1 MVAWAVALP
10 EGGEIMVRNPKQ
22 DANLKPYKKGELSSE
37 EAKRRGKL
45 GAAKS
50 AEVRRAKRDAKSA
63 IGYLLNLA
71 ATGSVDKNLTTLGVT
86 EEERTNMQA
95 LQARIFTMAMGG
107 NLEAYKALME
117 YGGFAPDQSLKDEE
131 RRARIKTITE
141 TGRVD
146 TITSGDEGG
155 GGSVVIYMPELDKLP
170 DEEETPTEET
180 AGKESPE

>member
-1 MVAWAVALP
+1 MA
-10 EGGEIMVRNPKQ
+10 RNPKQ

-37 EAKRRGKL
+37 EAKRRGRL
-45 GAAKS
+45 GAVKS
-50 AEVRRAKRDAKSA
+50 AEVRRAKRDAKSS
-63 IGYLLNLA
+63 IRYLLDLA
-71 ATGSVDKNLTTLGVT
+71 AKDNLDKNLEKLGAA

-95 LQARIFTMAMGG
+95 LNARIFTMAMGG

-131 RRARIKTITE
+131 RRARIKAITE

-146 TITSGDEGG
+146 TITSSDEGG

-180 AGKESPE
+180 AGKDSPE

>member
-1 MVAWAVALP
+1 MA
-10 EGGEIMVRNPKQ
+10 RNPKQ

-71 ATGSVDKNLTTLGVT
+71 AKGNLDKNLKDLGAD

-95 LQARIFTMAMGG
+95 LQARIFTMAMSG

-131 RRARIKTITE
+131 RKARIKAI
-141 TGRVD
+141 
-146 TITSGDEGG
+146 SEGG
-155 GGSVVIYMPELDKLP
+155 RADAIVSGGEDGEGGNVVIYMPQLDELP
-170 DEEETPTEET
+170 DEDEPSESGTSEEKDIPAT
-180 AGKESPE
+180 

>member
-1 MVAWAVALP
+1 MA
-10 EGGEIMVRNPKQ
+10 RNPKQ

-45 GAAKS
+45 GAVKS

-71 ATGSVDKNLTTLGVT
+71 AKGNLDKNLKDLGADEV
-86 EEERTNMQA
+86 ERTNMQA
-95 LQARIFTMAMGG
+95 LQARIFTMAMSG

-131 RRARIKTITE
+131 RKARIKAISE
-141 TGRVD
+141 GGRSD
-146 TITSGDEGG
+146 TIVSSGEDGEGG
-155 GGSVVIYMPELDKLP
+155 GVVIYMPQLEELP
-170 DEEETPTEET
+170 DEEKEET
-180 AGKESPE
+180 SESEESPAT

>member
-1 MVAWAVALP
+1 MA
-10 EGGEIMVRNPKQ
+10 RNPKQ

-45 GAAKS
+45 GAVKS

-71 ATGSVDKNLTTLGVT
+71 AKGNLDKNLKDLGADEV
-86 EEERTNMQA
+86 ERTNMQA
-95 LQARIFTMAMGG
+95 LQARIFTMAMSG

-131 RRARIKTITE
+131 RKARIKAISE
-141 TGRVD
+141 GSRSD
-146 TITSGDEGG
+146 TIVSSGEDGEGG
-155 GGSVVIYMPELDKLP
+155 GVVIYMPQLEELP
-170 DEEETPTEET
+170 DEEKEGTSES
-180 AGKESPE
+180 KESPAT